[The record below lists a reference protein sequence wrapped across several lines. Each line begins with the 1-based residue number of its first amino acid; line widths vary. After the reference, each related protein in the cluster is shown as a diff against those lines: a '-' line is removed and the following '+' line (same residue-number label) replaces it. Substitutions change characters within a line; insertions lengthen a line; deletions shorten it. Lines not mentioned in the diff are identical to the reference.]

1 MLVSDSVGGPITLE
15 EDTIIITR
23 TAATVDAIPA
33 SHSVALVVLDKL
45 GGRQTLEYIVEKSE
59 TLPKEG
65 RVMVKA
71 AESLEAGTSHS
82 LNFELRE
89 VEEDSINATHR
100 IGVMKIKGDDF
111 DEGVIPVGADLVC
124 DYEILDS
131 GLLNLEVSVPCI
143 GSTFHSDR
151 NFYLPQEGHVDYTS
165 ASASVRVAEAG
176 EQTLNRIDEINE
188 VVDDPKLEQARQKL
202 ASAAAL
208 SPEETEPEKVK
219 EADQKVLQAKRL
231 LAQVRKEHLKEIR
244 QIDLYGV
251 VSFFD
256 EYIRQHAR
264 PLEIS
269 AFDNLSETAQRSIDG
284 NNNDFEDLLAELRGR
299 NFDILWRQD
308 WFVIERFK
316 QMVRSPHLFADKHRF
331 EELSNIG
338 RQLIRSYDSKVE
350 SLTPEQR
357 EDFAPMDAF
366 DDIEKLRDVIGQM
379 WSLQIDDSSDYSEMV
394 DMVTNIIRT

>member
-1 MLVSDSVGGPITLE
+1 MVLTLCVIMRCWIQALLTLKSPFLVS
-15 EDTIIITR
+15 
-23 TAATVDAIPA
+23 AA
-33 SHSVALVVLDKL
+33 HST
-45 GGRQTLEYIVEKSE
+45 QIEI
-59 TLPKEG
+59 
-65 RVMVKA
+65 
-71 AESLEAGTSHS
+71 
-82 LNFELRE
+82 
-89 VEEDSINATHR
+89 SI
-100 IGVMKIKGDDF
+100 
-111 DEGVIPVGADLVC
+111 
-124 DYEILDS
+124 S
-131 GLLNLEVSVPCI
+131 
-143 GSTFHSDR
+143 
-151 NFYLPQEGHVDYTS
+151 PQEGHVDYTS

-208 SPEETEPEKVK
+208 SPKETEPEKVK

-269 AFDNLSETAQRSIDG
+269 AFDNLTETAQRSIDG
-284 NNNDFEDLLAELRGR
+284 NNNDFEDHLAELRGR

-379 WSLQIDDSSDYSEMV
+379 WSLQIDDSSDHSEIV